1 MHIFRT
7 GPKLVSYAA
16 LLSSALLAMA
26 CGGVTA
32 FQGQQAMSVVGTP
45 PAPPPP
51 PPPKK
56 EEPPPPPPRV
66 VLKDNKIEIGEKI
79 QFEVNK
85 AVILPQSFGLMDEIA
100 DTIKKNP
107 QVKKLSIEGHASAEG
122 DAKKNLKLSDDRAK
136 AVMKYL
142 VDKGIEAARLTA
154 KGFGVTKPIADNNTE
169 EGREKNRRV
178 EFVVTEQD
186 VTQKKIEIDHTGKEK
201 VVEEKQIVEKKD
213 VPEETKPADAKAAPK
228 PAAPAAAPPAP
239 AGGAKL
245 PQLKPKKPAETK

>member
-79 QFEVNK
+79 QFELNK
-85 AVILPQSFGLMDEIA
+85 SVILPQSFGLMDEIA

-136 AVMKYL
+136 SVMKYL
-142 VDKGIEAARLTA
+142 VDKGVEAARLTA

-213 VPEETKPADAKAAPK
+213 VPEEPKPADAKAAPK
-228 PAAPAAAPPAP
+228 PAAPAAATPAP
-239 AGGAKL
+239 AKL
-245 PQLKPKKPAETK
+245 PPLKTKKPAETK

>member
-79 QFEVNK
+79 QFELNK
-85 AVILPQSFGLMDEIA
+85 SVILPQSFGLMDEIA

-136 AVMKYL
+136 SVMKYL
-142 VDKGIEAARLTA
+142 VDKGVEAARLTA

-213 VPEETKPADAKAAPK
+213 VPEEPKPTDAKAAPK
-228 PAAPAAAPPAP
+228 PAAPAAATPAP
-239 AGGAKL
+239 AKL
-245 PQLKPKKPAETK
+245 PPLKPKKPAETK

>member
-79 QFEVNK
+79 QFELNK
-85 AVILPQSFGLMDEIA
+85 SVILPQSFGLMDEIA

-107 QVKKLSIEGHASAEG
+107 QVKKL
-122 DAKKNLKLSDDRAK
+122 
-136 AVMKYL
+136 
-142 VDKGIEAARLTA
+142 
-154 KGFGVTKPIADNNTE
+154 
-169 EGREKNRRV
+169 
-178 EFVVTEQD
+178 
-186 VTQKKIEIDHTGKEK
+186 
-201 VVEEKQIVEKKD
+201 
-213 VPEETKPADAKAAPK
+213 
-228 PAAPAAAPPAP
+228 
-239 AGGAKL
+239 
-245 PQLKPKKPAETK
+245 